1 MTAATTARLRRVAQC
16 VGALAAITITAGCGA
31 SGGAGVASSTAT
43 ESIAASELTSAETS
57 TPGAPV
63 TADYLPGLAATVR
76 APDSPGPAPL
86 VVLVPGGGWSSAD
99 PNGLVPLAE
108 LLTAS
113 GATTSLITYS
123 TTTMGAVFPQPVD
136 DVACAVRWSAEQA
149 TAMGHP
155 PSRVVLVGH
164 SAGGHLATLVALSGD
179 KFGGDCAPPVVAVD
193 GVAGLAGVYD
203 TTWPV
208 GALNAFFGGVY
219 SVDGRAKGSPLEW
232 AKTGAAPAGL
242 RVLLVHGDEDYQ
254 VPLEQT
260 ALLAEALEA
269 AEVDLTLEVLAGE
282 DHMTVFDAAVAGP
295 IITRWLAAFPSAPEE

>member
-1 MTAATTARLRRVAQC
+1 MRQLVPC
-16 VGALAAITITAGCGA
+16 VSALAVLAMIAGCGPSA
-31 SGGAGVASSTAT
+31 GSGVAPMTVTESSTSSEAT
-43 ESIAASELTSAETS
+43 SPETSA
-57 TPGAPV
+57 PGAPV

-76 APDSPGPAPL
+76 VSDGPGHAPL

-123 TTTMGAVFPQPVD
+123 TTSMGAVFPQPVD

-232 AKTGAAPAGL
+232 AKAGAAPAGL

-260 ALLAEALEA
+260 TLLAEALEA

-295 IITRWLAAFPSAPEE
+295 IIKRWLAAFSSAPEE